1 MRHSR
6 TQTVLFVCSQNRLR
20 SPTAEQ
26 VFLCRKDLELD
37 SAGTNHGADNPLT
50 AELVTWADVIFV
62 MEKAHR
68 SKLQRR
74 FRAAL
79 GGKRV
84 ICLDIP
90 DNYDFMQPELVQL
103 LETKVSRHLPAMP
116 LTQNR
121 RPDRPAQHCHRT
133 AGPFSLMNGR
143 SREVIAAG

>member
-1 MRHSR
+1 MRHPR
-6 TQTVLFVCSQNRLR
+6 TRTVLFVCSQNRLR

-26 VFLCRKDLELD
+26 VFSCREDLEVD
-37 SAGTNHGADNPLT
+37 FAGTHHNADNPLT
-50 AELVTWADVIFV
+50 AELLAWADVIFV

-90 DNYDFMQPELVQL
+90 DRHDFMDPELVAL
-103 LETKVSRHLPAMP
+103 LEAR
-116 LTQNR
+116 
-121 RPDRPAQHCHRT
+121 
-133 AGPFSLMNGR
+133 AGPHLQVVG
-143 SREVIAAG
+143 

>member
-1 MRHSR
+1 M
-6 TQTVLFVCSQNRLR
+6 LFVCSQNRLR

-26 VFLCRKDLELD
+26 VFSRRGDLEVD

-50 AELVTWADVIFV
+50 AELLAWADVIFV

-84 ICLDIP
+84 VCLDIP
-90 DNYDFMQPELVQL
+90 DDYDFMQPELVRL
-103 LETKVSRHLPAMP
+103 LETKVSRHLPALP
-116 LTQNR
+116 VTQK
-121 RPDRPAQHCHRT
+121 PKA
-133 AGPFSLMNGR
+133 
-143 SREVIAAG
+143 